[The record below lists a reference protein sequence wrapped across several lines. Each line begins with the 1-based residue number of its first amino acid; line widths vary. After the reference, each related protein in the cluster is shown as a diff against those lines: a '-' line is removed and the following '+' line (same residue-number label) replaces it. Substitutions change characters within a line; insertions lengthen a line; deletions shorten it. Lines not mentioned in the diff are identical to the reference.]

1 MLQPNTCVTLCHN
14 CLYVQ
19 KKCILVWVF
28 LHPQV
33 LISEAI
39 AKMIV
44 RDLQPVSIVENQGF
58 RELLQLL
65 EPRYIP
71 EAQHYIQT
79 QLLPAYAYQAQ
90 LATRQALASA
100 HALSLSL
107 DIWRGFSGASTG

>member
-1 MLQPNTCVTLCHN
+1 MLSL
-14 CLYVQ
+14 
-19 KKCILVWVF
+19 
-28 LHPQV
+28 QV

-44 RDLQPVSIVENQGF
+44 RDLQPVSIVEHEGF

-65 EPRYIP
+65 EPRYTLEP
-71 EAQHYIQT
+71 QQYIQG

-100 HALSLSL
+100 QVLSLSL
-107 DIWRGFSGASTG
+107 DLWNSSSQTTSG

>member
-1 MLQPNTCVTLCHN
+1 MQFV
-14 CLYVQ
+14 
-19 KKCILVWVF
+19 VF
-28 LHPQV
+28 LFKLQV

-65 EPRYIP
+65 EPRYTP
-71 EAQHYIQT
+71 EPQHYIQS

-90 LATRQALASA
+90 LATHQALASA

-107 DIWRGFSGASTG
+107 DLWGGLSGVTSG

>member
-1 MLQPNTCVTLCHN
+1 M
-14 CLYVQ
+14 
-19 KKCILVWVF
+19 F
-28 LHPQV
+28 LFKLQV

-65 EPRYIP
+65 EPRYTP
-71 EAQHYIQT
+71 EPQNYIQS

-107 DIWRGFSGASTG
+107 DLWRGLSGVTSG

>member
-1 MLQPNTCVTLCHN
+1 MKPSAITREMSN
-14 CLYVQ
+14 CFVS
-19 KKCILVWVF
+19 
-28 LHPQV
+28 PQV
-33 LISEAI
+33 LISEAV

-71 EAQHYIQT
+71 EPQLYIQS
-79 QLLPAYAYQAQ
+79 QLLPAYVYKAQ

-107 DIWRGFSGASTG
+107 DLWRGLTGATSG